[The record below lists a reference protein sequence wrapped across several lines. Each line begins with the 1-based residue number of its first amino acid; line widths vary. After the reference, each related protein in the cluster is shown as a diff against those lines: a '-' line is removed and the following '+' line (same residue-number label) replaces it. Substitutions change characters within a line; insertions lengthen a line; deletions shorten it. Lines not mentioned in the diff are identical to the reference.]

1 VSATKAETKPV
12 VTKPKNSKPK
22 VSRTKT
28 EEVQDNQVDVA
39 PSEHLAPEV
48 HTVEHGVEEATGPD
62 PTTPL
67 VASNEVSD
75 DVWLIVHSAIYLFLA
90 ILWIV
95 KVCAS
100 LKVESLKVPWD
111 YCFQSRLPFFQ
122 LVIEHAVY
130 IGW

>member
-1 VSATKAETKPV
+1 LGKANEVVENNKPRVAARKSVQRPVSKASSQVSATKAETKPV

-75 DVWLIVHSAIYLFLA
+75 DV
-90 ILWIV
+90 
-95 KVCAS
+95 
-100 LKVESLKVPWD
+100 
-111 YCFQSRLPFFQ
+111 
-122 LVIEHAVY
+122 
-130 IGW
+130 